1 MNFYAKLLAAFIVLF
16 AATNIASADSY
27 TTDAQGRKYL
37 VPSEGSL
44 AGKKLMELSA
54 SNLNG
59 TYAIRLGMNLGY
71 YLDIYNNATANGTK
85 VEIWGWGGCRFK
97 LTEVG
102 GGYYKIEYGSTG
114 KVLDIAGGA
123 MGNGTKV
130 QLWSWDN
137 VDQQK
142 WKLKKNDDGTYVILS
157 KKDESYALDLDG
169 GVAENER
176 QIQIYKANNSAAQKW
191 ALENQDWA
199 NVRGNSP
206 VPDYYFQR
214 YLIEKGYA
222 KVYNESSHSFT
233 GTATVNRNYRDN
245 HGTDKSNYASAGSN
259 EHVVIDCEAVTELMQ
274 LGEYGKYWTDES
286 ATSYKKHFEGVTDLK
301 GVEYFTGLKKL
312 DMSRHIPGDDFNGYG
327 SNYARMQPSKINLQY
342 NTELEY
348 LSFNYANLNENTIG
362 QTSIYSL
369 SKLKYLNLSNNY
381 FHSFDMR
388 HFPQLQRLQ
397 MAHNFSLKRIDAD
410 DNDNL
415 EELAIFDSVY
425 GYDSNYTLQKLVDHF
440 KNLVFLH
447 AFATLTY
454 DLDLTKHH
462 KLQSVWLLKSAYGSS
477 NQAVTNGKYMIYCYA
492 DRSRG
497 LDCSGGGDNN
507 GTNVQIWTTTE
518 TAKHNVFE
526 LIQTDGAGTPSVFTD
541 DYFMIRPTH
550 SSSRYLNCDESKGG
564 GNGSNVH
571 LWDGIH
577 DSSKWRFIK
586 NDDGSYQIENKLY
599 PNLAL
604 DVNEGKFE
612 DGVNVQG
619 WSKNNSAAQKWVLVP
634 IEMSAHSRQEAK
646 GTFLHKLDLSGCT
659 ELRDIHVQNQH
670 LASLN
675 INSNYIEQELTEPYK
690 NWQVCRE
697 VSTNSAAEGGVS
709 THAVEV
715 NNNYRH
721 INADLAMWEKNG
733 KYYWMYYLRTDW
745 TGKGNTEPQLNDK
758 NGYFEILNYTHYEGE
773 DFNNANNHARRNTL
787 QINNTLADDCFDQ
800 SKVISA
806 HLSTEIDNINSNGLI
821 QHTAGDGKLCM
832 ISDNNGSVSYKNPEM
847 LPSDFRAAING
858 NVRGNLIV
866 LKAGVSDSN
875 TPAMPSDLPQSI
887 CYEYDML
894 TTNARSSLI
903 GTFFFDLHY
912 PTLSIDMVTGVN
924 EAQLDANKEI
934 ASVKYYNLLG
944 VENVIP
950 FKGVNIMVTT
960 YTDGTHTSTKIVK

>member
-59 TYAIRLGMNLGY
+59 TYAIRSKKDPNFRF
-71 YLDIYNNATANGTK
+71 DVDNGTDADGTNVQIYK
-85 VEIWGWGGCRFK
+85 GSQTYTITHVK
-97 LTEVG
+97 D
-102 GGYYKIEYGSTG
+102 GYYKITWGGSG
-114 KVLDIAGGA
+114 RCLDIK
-123 MGNGTKV
+123 GNPGTV
-130 QLWSWDN
+130 ANGNDIHLWSWTNGDN
-137 VDQQK
+137 QL
-142 WKLKKNDDGTYVILS
+142 WKFIKNDDGSFTIATKKKGSDDKIYV
-157 KKDESYALDLDG
+157 LDVTG
-169 GVAENER
+169 GTMADKTNL
-176 QIQIYKANNSAAQKW
+176 QLYQSNNSDAQKW
-191 ALENQDWA
+191 LLEPVSTVA
-199 NVRGNSP
+199 SERT
-206 VPDYYFQR
+206 VPDYYFER
-214 YLIEKGYA
+214 YLVENGWA
-222 KVYNESSHSFT
+222 KIYNEDTHEIT
-233 GTATVNRNYRDN
+233 GTCHNADYGRADAGYR
-245 HGTDKSNYASAGSN
+245 
-259 EHVVIDCEAVTELMQ
+259 EHVVIVDPENITDFKTTCSQA
-274 LGEYGKYWTDES
+274 LGEYGKYWTNES

-312 DMSRHIPGDDFNGYG
+312 DMSRHIPGDDLTNYG
-327 SNYARMQPSKINLQY
+327 SNYGRMQPGKINLQY

-447 AFATLTY
+447 AFSTLTY

-462 KLQSVWLLKSAYGSS
+462 KLQSVWLLKSKYGSS
-477 NQAVTNGKYMIYCYA
+477 SDVVSNGKYMIYCFG
-492 DRSRG
+492 DNTRG
-497 LDCSGGGDNN
+497 LDCAGGAAAN
-507 GTNVQIWTTTE
+507 GTNIRIWTTSKTSPHHIFQITKE
-518 TAKHNVFE
+518 SDGYYSIKPTHNTTYAINGN
-526 LIQTDGAGTPSVFTD
+526 LKDGALVS
-541 DYFMIRPTH
+541 
-550 SSSRYLNCDESKGG
+550 
-564 GNGSNVH
+564 GNNVT
-571 LWDGIH
+571 LWTGLGDN
-577 DSSKWRFIK
+577 SKWKFIK
-586 NDDGSYQIENKLY
+586 NNDGSYQIESKMNS
-599 PNLAL
+599 NLVL
-604 DVNEGKFE
+604 DINGGKFE
-612 DGVNVQG
+612 NGTNVQVYT
-619 WSKNNSAAQKWVLVP
+619 KNSSAAQKWVLVP
-634 IEMSAHSRQEAK
+634 MEMAVNSRQEAK

-659 ELRDIHVQNQH
+659 ELRDVHVQNQH

-675 INSNYIEQELTEPYK
+675 INSNYINQELTEPYK
-690 NWQVCRE
+690 SWQVCRE
-697 VSTNSAAEGGVS
+697 VSTNSTAEGGVS

-715 NNNYRH
+715 DNNYRH
-721 INADLAMWEKNG
+721 INADLAMWEDNG
-733 KYYWMYYLRTDW
+733 KYYWMYYLRTAW
-745 TGKGNTEPQLNDK
+745 TGVSEDEPQLNDK
-758 NGYFEILNYTHYEGE
+758 TGFYEILSYDHYEGE
-773 DFNNANNHARRNTL
+773 DYNNANNKSSRKQVEL
-787 QINNTLADDCFDQ
+787 SNTLADDCFDAAR
-800 SKVISA
+800 VISA
-806 HLSTEIDNINSNGLI
+806 KTSTEINNINSNGLI
-821 QHTAGDGKLCM
+821 QHTAGDGKLCI
-832 ISDNNGSVSYKNPEM
+832 ISNFDGQASYQNADV
-847 LPSDFRAAING
+847 LPSAFRSAING
-858 NVRGNLIV
+858 NVHGSLIV

-887 CYEYDML
+887 CYDYDML
-894 TTNARSSLI
+894 TTNARASLP
-903 GTFFFDLHY
+903 GTFFFDIHY
-912 PTLSIDMVTGVN
+912 PTLRMDMVTGVN